1 MQVSVESIGSLGRRM
16 MVQLPAEDVEREI
29 DARLKSVGK
38 RAKLKGF
45 RPGKAPMKVIRQ
57 HYGAQVRQEVLSEL
71 MQSSYARAITQ
82 EALQPAG
89 GPKIETQSIEPGKDL
104 EYSAT
109 FEIYP
114 EIELKGLAD
123 IKVERSVAEVTDD
136 DVDRMLENL
145 RWQRAEWVEVDRGA
159 EDRDRVIVDFVGT
172 ISGIAFEGGSGEK
185 VSVEVGSGQMLAS
198 FESGLNSITAGE
210 ERTIEVVF
218 PDDYY
223 VRDLVGKTAEFKI
236 KAHSVAERKL
246 PEIDETLLESFGIS
260 GGGIEQLRSDVRG
273 NMEREMA
280 ETIRSNIRRQVLDQ
294 LLEINPVELPQSLMD
309 EEVEHMQREAAA
321 RMGGD
326 ENALPPRE
334 PFEEQARRRVGLGLL
349 IAEVL
354 RSNAIEL
361 DQARLEARAIEL
373 AAGYAEPQTAAR
385 AYLADTRARAQL
397 EHIVLEDQA
406 VDYLIEQGTVTDQPI
421 RFRELMHFE
430 QESQ

>member
-123 IKVERSVAEVTDD
+123 IKVERPVAELTDD

-159 EDRDRVIVDFVGT
+159 EDGDRVIVDFVGT
-172 ISGIAFEGGSGEK
+172 ISGITFEGGSGEK

-218 PDDYY
+218 PDDYH

-260 GGGIEQLRSDVRG
+260 EGGIEQLRSDVRG

-406 VDYLIEQGTVTDQPI
+406 VDYLIEQGTVTYQPI

-430 QESQ
+430 QE